1 MQIAQNN
8 GADVTV
14 VTLFAYL
21 HDSCRLNDG
30 SDYEH
35 GPRAAELI
43 MTMQGKIFTITQEQ
57 LDLLTEACRGHT
69 SGGCSNN
76 PTIGACWDADRLD
89 LGRAGKIPAAKRMS
103 TTLGKEMA
111 PDQR

>member
-1 MQIAQNN
+1 M
-8 GADVTV
+8 

-21 HDSCRLNDG
+21 HDSCRFNDG

-35 GPRAAELI
+35 GPRAVKLI

-57 LDLLTEACRGHT
+57 LDLLTEACQGHT
-69 SGGCSNN
+69 SGGCNDN

-89 LGRAGKIPAAKRMS
+89 LGRVGKTPAARLMS
-103 TTLGKEMA
+103 TPPGKKMA